1 MRQYPG
7 SVSVPAL
14 ALLVCLFLAVAA
26 APGAHA
32 ATARE
37 PAYRAATLTANYPW
51 QEGLDILLRPDE
63 SRCRAAYGGKWRV
76 RCATALGRPGDT
88 ATGIRLSP
96 EVPGHWQW
104 RDSATLRFVPA
115 EGAAIRPGTAYR
127 ADLEDLPLPPSVV
140 LDKLRLSLTTPPL
153 SVRLVGS
160 HFWTDPA
167 PRAGHRL
174 SASLEFNYPVGAG
187 APDIT
192 LAAPAGARFGQP
204 EMVWN
209 QERDAVNLSW
219 PVLRL
224 PERGGEARITVG
236 GLGQFGLDDGKP
248 VVFPPSGQAK
258 GTVFRQNIPGTDT
271 LFHITAARV
280 EEHLDEELDRGYVL
294 QLEASLYAR
303 PEEVLRHLEV
313 RELPIFASQE
323 AARPCD
329 WESAPAVPAAA
340 LERGR
345 RLTPEALEKDDAPL
359 AKLRFRLPAVT
370 SGSYVLVTV
379 GKGCASASGHTLERP
394 WRKVLRAH
402 PRDAALGFLQPGNV
416 LPLSGKRL
424 LDISATD
431 LDAVRWRVQ
440 QTREPFL
447 ALLAAGSG
455 AAFDAPLGRA
465 GLEMDVV
472 SSSAEGELPL
482 APAAPG
488 EAQFTALDLGPVL
501 DRRGADGSSLMRVQ
515 LIGVRNGKE
524 VATVS
529 RLVLATDL
537 GLMVK
542 RAPLGD
548 FTCFVHSLSGGTAV
562 DGAMVSILGTNGRP
576 VAQGR
581 TDGRGHVAFPSLS
594 GLRREARPVA
604 AVAESNGDLAWLPL
618 EDATREAKYSEFP
631 VGGRHSAP
639 GGLIAYVFSQRGIYR
654 PGETLHFGCITRRAD
669 FACVPA
675 DLPLRAEM
683 RDPRGAVVLRRDFPA
698 GEYGMALL
706 DWMAPEG
713 AASGTYTLDVRPAG
727 SREVLGSAAVRV
739 EEFQPETLRLH
750 VGVPTRKGWL
760 PVTDD
765 TAAAVTVALRNLYGA
780 PAAGRKVRARVA
792 LAPAEFRFTGYEGYV
807 FTDAARFTG
816 RPQERRLPEVVTGP
830 DGTAAVPLPADMLGG
845 ASVRVAVAAE
855 GFEADGGRATLG
867 TGSFLA
873 SPLTRMVG
881 YRPVGALTNLDFIP
895 QGQRAELEFLAVDP
909 ELRRVSLEGLE
920 FSVAARR
927 YVTSLVSDG
936 NGGYRYDEVPVD
948 AASTTVR
955 HAIPESGLRFSLPVD
970 EAGEYLLTV
979 RDASGA
985 VLASVPYAV
994 AGERPEAPDALPA
1007 AARLRLRLD
1016 RERYA
1021 AGESIALSLS
1031 LPYAGTGLI
1040 TLEREGVAAFA
1051 WFEAPAGD
1059 RVERIVI
1066 PEGFEGRGYVNVSF
1080 TRSPDSPAIYMSP
1093 HCFAVAPFSAGI
1105 SARDMDLRLSA
1116 PETVLPGTTLRVEA
1130 RAGKKGKAV
1139 IFAVDEG
1146 VLQLTRSATPAPLAA
1161 LLEDRAL
1168 EVKTLQALDL
1178 LMPDHARLARR
1189 ISAFGGGMAG
1199 APFGARFPNP
1209 SKRRNEPPVATWSA
1223 LVDVG
1228 PQARPVEIPLP
1239 AYYTGTLRIM
1249 AVGVA
1254 DAAAGSAALTSVVTA
1269 PLVLTPRL
1277 PLAVSPGDVFE
1288 GALILANT
1296 SDRAAEVTLAARADD
1311 SLTFE
1316 EPLPER
1322 LTVAAGAET
1331 VVPFR
1336 MRALETPGAAEVHF
1350 SVYSGDTAT
1359 TRSVSLSVRPASPLA
1374 TTLQAGVLE
1383 RSALLPEGRDV
1394 YAAGAASELAVS
1406 ALPLPLARGF
1416 AAYLESWPYGCTE
1429 QLVSRAF
1436 AALLLRQYPPMS
1448 TGAGEGAATAGDPI
1462 GDAIGAI
1469 RSRSAGTGGNG
1480 VGLWPDAPAD
1490 KLLTAYAVDFLL
1502 TLRETGATGTE
1513 DLLEPLC
1520 DAVERG
1526 CALNESTLAAART
1539 AAYGIWVLTREG
1551 RITTQLLENLLMAL
1565 EERQIPGWRSDITA
1579 VLVAAS
1585 QRELHMRPTVEL
1597 VSPTCAAEGWFDGY
1611 AQQALYMT
1619 VLARSFPH
1627 LCGPQEKAAFFA
1639 ATEQALIRGSFAT
1652 FSASQGIRALLALG
1666 GAAAP
1671 DMGATRLACVQ
1682 GGEPGE
1688 MRAQGALLRLAVPL
1702 CRRYGVEMAPDAPP
1716 LYWQVATTGFGR
1728 TPPAEARSHGIE
1740 VSRVY
1745 LDAAGRPLQ
1754 SVRQGEV
1761 VTVRITARAMEARL
1775 AECVIS
1781 DLLPGGFEMVLAA
1794 NGEGAPLPP
1803 GVRLADRREDRLLLF
1818 ADLTSEPLVFT
1829 YRIRAVNRG
1838 AFAVPPIHGQAMYEQ
1853 AKYGHGAAGA
1863 IEVRP

>member
-1 MRQYPG
+1 MRQYPE
-7 SVSVPAL
+7 SLSVPAL
-14 ALLVCLFLAVAA
+14 ALLACLFLVVAV
-26 APGAHA
+26 APGARA
-32 ATARE
+32 ATAKE
-37 PAYRAATLTANYPW
+37 PAYRTATLIANHPW
-51 QEGLDILLRPDE
+51 QEGLGILLRPDE
-63 SRCRAAYGGKWRV
+63 ARCRAAYGGKWRV
-76 RCATALGRPGDT
+76 KCAAALGRSGDT

-96 EVPGHWQW
+96 EVPGRWQW
-104 RDSATLRFVPA
+104 RDGNTLRFIPA

-127 ADLEDLPLPPSVV
+127 VDLEDLPRPSSVV
-140 LDKLRLSLTTPPL
+140 LDNLRLSLTTPPL

-160 HFWTDPA
+160 RFWTDPS

-174 SASLEFNYPVGAG
+174 AASLEFNYPVGAG

-192 LAAPAGARFGQP
+192 LAAPAGARVGQP
-204 EMVWN
+204 EMVWSP
-209 QERDAVNLSW
+209 ERDAVNLSW
-219 PVLRL
+219 PVLQL
-224 PERGGEARITVG
+224 PKRGGEARITVG
-236 GLGQFGLDDGKP
+236 GLGQFGLEDGKP
-248 VVFPPSGQAK
+248 VVFPLSARAK
-258 GTVFRQNIPGTDT
+258 GTVFRQNMPGTDN
-271 LFHITAARV
+271 LFHITAAQV
-280 EEHLDEELDRGYVL
+280 EEHLDENLDRGYVL
-294 QLEASLYAR
+294 RLEASLYAR
-303 PEEVLRHLEV
+303 PEEVRRHLEV
-313 RELPIFASQE
+313 WELPIFASRE

-329 WESAPAVPAAA
+329 WEAAPAVPAAA
-340 LERGR
+340 LKRGR
-345 RLTPEALEKDDAPL
+345 RLTPEALEKDDTPL
-359 AKLRFRLPAVT
+359 AKLRFRLPAAT

-394 WRKVLRAH
+394 WRRVLRAQ

-416 LPLSGKRL
+416 LPLSDKRL
-424 LDISATD
+424 LDIYATD

-440 QTREPFL
+440 QAREPFL

-455 AAFDAPLGRA
+455 AAFDAPLGRT

-472 SSSAEGELPL
+472 SSSEEGELPL
-482 APAAPG
+482 ASAAPG
-488 EAQFTALDLGPVL
+488 EAQFTALDLGPIL
-501 DRRGADGSSLMRVQ
+501 KKRGADESGLMRVQ
-515 LIGVRNGKE
+515 LIGIRNGKE
-524 VATVS
+524 VATAS

-542 RAPLGD
+542 RASLGVY
-548 FTCFVHSLSGGTAV
+548 TCFVHSLSGGNPV
-562 DGAMVSILGTNGRP
+562 EGAAVSIIGANGRP
-576 VAQGR
+576 VARGT
-581 TDGRGHVAFPSLS
+581 TDKRGHAAFSSLA

-604 AVAESNGDLAWLPL
+604 AVAEVDGDLAWLPL
-618 EDATREAKYSEFP
+618 EDATRELKYSAFP

-639 GGLIAYVFSQRGIYR
+639 GGLNAYVFSQRGIYR

-669 FACVPA
+669 FARVPA

-683 RDPRGAVVLRRDFPA
+683 RDPRGAVVLRRDFSA
-698 GEYGMALL
+698 GEHGMALL
-706 DWMAPEG
+706 DWTAPEG

-727 SREVLGSAAVRV
+727 SREILGSAAVRV

-750 VGVPTRKGWL
+750 VGVPAVKGWL
-760 PVTDD
+760 PLTDNA
-765 TAAAVTVALRNLYGA
+765 AAAVTVALRNLYGA
-780 PAAGRKVRARVA
+780 PAAGHKVRARAA
-792 LAPAEFRFTGYEGYV
+792 LAPAEFRFRGYEDYV
-807 FTDAARFTG
+807 FTDAARFPG
-816 RPQERRLPEVVTGP
+816 RPQERRLPEAVTGA
-830 DGTAAVPLPADMLGG
+830 DGTAVVPLPADVFGG
-845 ASVRVAVAAE
+845 ASVRVAVAVE
-855 GFEADGGRATLG
+855 GFEADGGRAALG

-881 YRPVGALTNLDFIP
+881 YRPVGALTNLNFIP
-895 QGQRAELEFLAVDP
+895 QGQKAELEFLAVDP
-909 ELRRVSLEGLE
+909 KLRRVSLEGLE
-920 FSVAARR
+920 FAVAARR
-927 YVTSLVSDG
+927 FVTSLVSDG
-936 NGGYRYDEVPVD
+936 NGGYRYDELPVD

-955 HAIPESGLRFSLPVD
+955 HTIPESGLRFSLPVD

-979 RDASGA
+979 RDASGT

-994 AGERPEAPDALPA
+994 AGERLEAPDAVPA

-1016 RERYA
+1016 KERYG
-1021 AGESIALSLS
+1021 AGEAIALSLS

-1051 WFEAPAGD
+1051 WFQAPAGD

-1080 TRSPDSPAIYMSP
+1080 TRAPDSPAIYMSP

-1146 VLQLTRSATPAPLAA
+1146 VLQLTRFAAPAPLAA

-1168 EVKTLQALDL
+1168 EVETLQALDL
-1178 LMPDHARLARR
+1178 LMPDHGRLARR
-1189 ISAFGGGMAG
+1189 VSAFGGGMAG
-1199 APFGARFPNP
+1199 APFGTRFQNP
-1209 SKRRNEPPVATWSA
+1209 FRRRNEPPAATWSA

-1228 PQARPVEIPLP
+1228 PEARPVEIPLP
-1239 AYYTGTLRIM
+1239 AHYTGTLRIM
-1249 AVGVA
+1249 AVGAA
-1254 DAAAGSAALTSVVTA
+1254 DAAVGSASLASVVTA

-1277 PLAVSPGDVFE
+1277 PLTVSPGDVFE

-1296 SDRAAEVTLAARADD
+1296 ADRTAEVALAAQAGVP
-1311 SLTFE
+1311 LAFV
-1316 EPLPER
+1316 EPMPER
-1322 LTVAAGAET
+1322 LTVAPGTET

-1336 MRALETPGAAEVHF
+1336 MRALEAPGAAEVQF
-1350 SVYSGDTAT
+1350 SARSGAAAA

-1374 TTLQAGVLE
+1374 TTFQAGVLD

-1436 AALLLRQYPPMS
+1436 AALLLRQYPAMP
-1448 TGAGEGAATAGDPI
+1448 TAAGAAAETAGDPI
-1462 GDAIGAI
+1462 GDAVGAI

-1490 KLLTAYAVDFLL
+1490 MLLTAYAVDFLL
-1502 TLRETGATGTE
+1502 TLRETGAAGTE

-1526 CALNESTLAAART
+1526 CAFNESTLAAARA

-1565 EERQIPGWRSDITA
+1565 EERRVPGWRSDITA

-1597 VSPTCAAEGWFDGY
+1597 VSPAYAAEGWFDEF
-1611 AQQALYMT
+1611 AQQALYMA

-1627 LCGPQEKAAFFA
+1627 RCGPEEKSAFFA
-1639 ATEQALIRGSFAT
+1639 AAEQALKSGRFAT
-1652 FSASQGIRALLALG
+1652 FSASQGVRALLALG

-1671 DMGATRLACVQ
+1671 DMGATRLACVE

-1688 MRAQGALLRLAVPL
+1688 MRVHGALLQLAVPR
-1702 CRRYGVEMAPDAPP
+1702 CRRYGVEMPPDAPP
-1716 LYWQVATTGFGR
+1716 LYWQVATTGYGR
-1728 TPPAEARSHGIE
+1728 ALPAEARSHGIE

-1754 SVRQGEV
+1754 SVRQGET

-1781 DLLPGGFEMVLAA
+1781 DLLPGGFEMVLAE
-1794 NGEGAPLPP
+1794 NGESAPLPA
-1803 GVRLADRREDRLLLF
+1803 GLRLADRREDRLLLF
-1818 ADLTSEPLVFT
+1818 ADLADEPLVFT

-1838 AFAVPPIHGQAMYEQ
+1838 TFAVPPIHGQAMYDQ